1 MRWRQGPRSDNI
13 EDRRGQ
19 SGGGGGF
26 GFPRGGGRRIRI
38 PTGGRKGGMGIG
50 GIVVVLVLMWFFGGD
65 LGQILGPSGGGL
77 TQAPTQSQ
85 TQQPNI
91 APGKADEMKQFVS
104 AILGS
109 TEEVWNAKFKE
120 LNRQYKEPKLVLFT
134 DYVNSACGNAQA
146 AMGPFYCPADQ
157 KVYIDLS
164 FYNDMKNKLGAPGDF
179 AQAYVIAH
187 EVGHHIQTILGIAAR
202 VTAARQSA
210 GEVEGNLLQVR
221 MELQADCLAGVW
233 ANSSQRARNWLEKGD
248 IEEGLNAASAIGDDR
263 LQRRSQGRVVPESFT
278 HGSSAQRVR
287 WFKRGLESG
296 KMGSCDTFRA
306 REL

>member
-19 SGGGGGF
+19 GGGGGF
-26 GFPRGGGRRIRI
+26 GLPGRGGRRVRI
-38 PTGGRKGGMGIG
+38 PTGGKRGGMGIG
-50 GIVVVLVLMWFFGGD
+50 GIIVVLVLMYFFGGD
-65 LGQILGPSGGGL
+65 IGQILGPGGGGL
-77 TQAPTQSQ
+77 TQAPTQ
-85 TQQPNI
+85 TQQTNI
-91 APGKADEMKQFVS
+91 SPGKADEMKQFVS

-109 TEEVWNAKFKE
+109 TEEVWHAKFKE

-134 DYVNSACGNAQA
+134 NYVNSACGSAQA
-146 AMGPFYCPADQ
+146 AMGPFYCPGDQ
-157 KVYIDLS
+157 KIYIDLS

-202 VTAARQSA
+202 VSAARRSA
-210 GEVEGNLLQVR
+210 SKVEGNQLQVR

-287 WFKRGLESG
+287 WFKRGLEAG
-296 KMGSCDTFRA
+296 KMGACDTFKA
-306 REL
+306 RQL

>member
-1 MRWRQGPRSDNI
+1 MRWRQGSRSDNI

-19 SGGGGGF
+19 GGGGF
-26 GFPRGGGRRIRI
+26 GFPAGRGRRIRI
-38 PTGGRKGGMGIG
+38 PTGGKRGGMGIG
-50 GIVVVLVLMWFFGGD
+50 GIIVVLVLMWLFGGNI
-65 LGQILGPSGGGL
+65 GQILGPGGGGL
-77 TQAPTQSQ
+77 TQAPSQ

-91 APGKADEMKQFVS
+91 APGKSDELKEFVS
-104 AILGS
+104 VVLGS
-109 TEEVWNAKFKE
+109 TEDVWNAKFKE
-120 LNRQYKEPKLVLFT
+120 LGRTYKEPKLVLFT
-134 DYVNSACGNAQA
+134 GFVNSACGSAQA

-164 FYNDMKNKLGAPGDF
+164 FFNDMQNKLGAPGDF
-179 AQAYVIAH
+179 AQAYVVAH
-187 EVGHHIQTILGIAAR
+187 EVGHHIQTILGIADR
-202 VTAARQSA
+202 VSRARQSA
-210 GEVEGNLLQVR
+210 GKVEGNQLQVR

-287 WFKRGLESG
+287 WFKRGLQSG
-296 KMGSCDTFRA
+296 KMGSCDTFKA